1 MTRYIL
7 CLLVVAMAGSACSK
21 TKKIE
26 DVPQQVGQTTDGSD
40 ITTNPLDFDP
50 SGSDSGRID
59 GLQTIYFNYDQA
71 QLSGEARKALQGNA
85 EWMKNKTDTVLQVE
99 GHCDNRG
106 STEYNLALGER
117 RAKAVRAYLV
127 SLGVDANRLSIMSYG
142 EEKPMVQGESED
154 AWSKNRRA
162 NFLPIKK

>member
-1 MTRYIL
+1 MTRYLLIL
-7 CLLVVAMAGSACSK
+7 MCAFAIGACAKAKKPDETAPQAG
-21 TKKIE
+21 E
-26 DVPQQVGQTTDGSD
+26 GTDG
-40 ITTNPLDFDP
+40 NPVVSSEMSFDA

-59 GLQTIYFNYDQA
+59 GLQTIFFAYDQA

-85 EWMKNKTDTVLQVE
+85 DWIKSHNDVVVQVE

-127 SLGVDANRLSIMSYG
+127 SLGIDANRLSVMSYG
-142 EEKPMVQGESED
+142 EEKPLQQGESED
-154 AWSKNRRA
+154 AWQKNRRA